1 MDEAL
6 LAAYRDTAYLV
17 CVDAAQWPCIRI
29 DEALPATLQALVGDA
44 PWGFITAWHPHSAPR
59 AEAVNTAAQRR
70 LLQQLHASTARPV
83 LYPAIGIGCAGWY
96 EPSLFVIGLPTTQLD
111 RLCRDSAQDAYVH
124 GRGSAPACLR
134 LVPAP
139 PAAACHMDSALPH
152 CGQSGQ

>member
-17 CVDAAQWPCIRI
+17 CVDAAQWPCIRL
-29 DEALPATLQALVGDA
+29 DKTLPAALQTLVGDA
-44 PWGFITAWHPHSAPR
+44 PWGFITAWHPHSTPR
-59 AEAVNTAAQRR
+59 ADAVNTAAQQR
-70 LLQQLHASTARPV
+70 LLQQLRVDPARPV
-83 LYPAIGIGCAGWY
+83 LYPAIGIGCIGWY
-96 EPSLFVIGLPTTQLD
+96 EPSLFVIGLGMAQLD
-111 RLCRDSAQDAYVH
+111 GLCRDSAQDAYVH

-134 LVPAP
+134 LVPGR